1 MSNLKHKTMKTIAT
15 DNKAKVTAFLTKN
28 PKSDA
33 KAIEKATGIK
43 RSEVFAVIGEL
54 GKQIDTFQ
62 KGAKSVKLFSVV
74 MPSVEKAKAAK
85 AEVKET
91 AKEAVKETEKTD
103 KSEGKNF
110 GRDFSKY
117 QFNGQEF
124 RKGKLVLAV
133 VKFIAEKQGCSFKK
147 LLEIFP
153 SELVR
158 NYGVF
163 TEASTAR
170 KMNNASGKQRY
181 FCQADQFIKLKDGS
195 VVAVTNQIGS
205 NNIDPIL
212 EIARQNG
219 CKIVEP
225 TI

>member
-1 MSNLKHKTMKTIAT
+1 MSNLNNKTMKTT
-15 DNKAKVTAFLTKN
+15 STQDTKSKVLAFLTKN
-28 PKSDA
+28 PNSDA
-33 KAIEKATGIK
+33 KAIEKGTGIK
-43 RSEVFAVIGEL
+43 RADVFAVIGEL
-54 GKQIDTFQ
+54 GKQVSVFQ
-62 KGAKSVKLFSVV
+62 KGAKSVKQFSVV
-74 MPSVEKAKAAK
+74 ALPSVEKAKAVKVAK
-85 AEVKET
+85 TAEVKTE
-91 AKEAVKETEKTD
+91 VKDEVKNN
-103 KSEGKNF
+103 EGKNF

-133 VKFIAEKQGCSFKK
+133 IKHVAEKKECNFKK

-163 TEASTAR
+163 TEAATAR

-181 FCQADQFIKLKDGS
+181 FCQADQFIKLKCGS

-205 NNIDPIL
+205 NNIAPIL

>member
-1 MSNLKHKTMKTIAT
+1 MKTTT

-85 AEVKET
+85 AAKAAEVEKT
-91 AKEAVKETEKTD
+91 AKTD

-170 KMNNASGKQRY
+170 KMNASGKQRY

-195 VVAVTNQIGS
+195 VVAVTNQISS

-219 CKIVEP
+219 CKIVAVRP
-225 TI
+225 